1 MSYAGGG
8 SPSVAVGEFE
18 LLRTSELREGEN
30 KPRDGNNG
38 FGGPWFQ
45 G

>member
-1 MSYAGGG
+1 MSYGGGG
-8 SPSVAVGEFE
+8 SPSVAVGELE
-18 LLRTSELREGEN
+18 LLRTSEPREGEN
-30 KPRDGNNG
+30 KPRDVNNE